1 MFYVYIGDLKAIHK
15 EIEKVSKEN
24 NMEIKYSKDI
34 TKEQFYGFFYKP
46 SVYYFLYNKEQFT
59 DNKYIDAFIAK
70 SVKSDSIIICVVDDD
85 IDKKFYRRAKDYVV
99 EFPVEKVDTN
109 YKNMILSD
117 LANVY
122 RIEDS
127 KFVSALYSL
136 MFSKYSY
143 QAGFIC
149 NLILT
154 GKLANIKIAKKLFIL
169 SIRGWF
175 ILWIRVG
182 DTVYDVADKKT
193 GTIIKA
199 DNLNC
204 AYAVDFDGEVRIYGF
219 HNIKN
224 LKLAKDA

>member
-15 EIEKVSKEN
+15 KIEKVSKEN

-59 DNKYIDAFIAK
+59 DNKYIDAFIAR

-85 IDKKFYRRAKDYVV
+85 IDKKFYNRAKDYVV
-99 EFPVEKVDTN
+99 EFPVEKVETN

-122 RIEDS
+122 RVEDS

-143 QAGFIC
+143 PAGFIC

-154 GKLANIKIAKKLFIL
+154 GKLANIKLAKKLFIL
-169 SIRGWF
+169 SVKR
-175 ILWIRVG
+175 R
-182 DTVYDVADKKT
+182 
-193 GTIIKA
+193 
-199 DNLNC
+199 
-204 AYAVDFDGEVRIYGF
+204 
-219 HNIKN
+219 
-224 LKLAKDA
+224 